1 MTNTAAITKPSPKFP
16 CEGDRMIW
24 ASPRGTIVEVQRT
37 RFTYVVTKN
46 QKNLGTFTTETEARK
61 LAKDV
66 STLIL
71 RADRATM
78 EANRE
83 AIATATPYAPK
94 PSAPETPEAPSASSL
109 KEISSQLGGNEMNK
123 SANVARGSLTTIS
136 SSQREALINAVKYCG
151 GKVRRGGKL
160 HYGQITSIALTLTQL
175 YALEKRGY
183 IVLIIKNFEVLG
195 GLVTDSA
202 RRTLGLV

>member
-1 MTNTAAITKPSPKFP
+1 
-16 CEGDRMIW
+16 MIW
-24 ASPRGTIVEVQRT
+24 MSPMGTEIEVRRT

-46 QKNLGTFTTETEARK
+46 REDIGTFATETEARK

-66 STLIL
+66 SALIL

-78 EANRE
+78 EANKE

-94 PSAPETPEAPSASSL
+94 SNTSETPEAPKTPSL
-109 KEISSQLGGNEMNK
+109 KEVATELGGNQMNQ
-123 SANVARGSLTTIS
+123 SASVARGSLTTIS
-136 SSQREALINAVKYCG
+136 SSQREALTNSIKYCG

-160 HYGQITSIALTLTQL
+160 HSGQVASIALTLTQL
-175 YALEKRGY
+175 YALESRGY
-183 IVLIIKNFEVLG
+183 ITLITKNFEVLG
-195 GLVTDSA
+195 GWVTEGA